1 MTVNLK
7 MMSVDDKKP
16 GSKIPSR
23 LTESSEVL
31 HGLFENGK
39 SALSEQFIRWK
50 LWRKWAEF
58 AGQSIADVS
67 EPVGYRRG
75 TLYVWVKNASWMQ
88 QLIFM
93 LDPLKDSINKKL
105 EFSFVKAIHL
115 TLDRKAVPYDEQN
128 KKELQEAVEKLMQE
142 GDKS

>member
-1 MTVNLK
+1 
-7 MMSVDDKKP
+7 MSDSGFNGKP
-16 GSKIPSR
+16 KPNAKLSN
-23 LTESSEVL
+23 SSEVL

-58 AGQSIADVS
+58 TGPSIGEIS

-75 TLYVWVKNASWMQ
+75 ILYVWVKNASWMQ

-93 LDPLKDSINKKL
+93 LDPLKTSINKKL
-105 EFSFVKAIHL
+105 GINYVKGIHL
-115 TLDRKAVPYDEQN
+115 TLDRKAVPSDDYH
-128 KKELQEAVEKLMQE
+128 KKELQDAVERLMRQ
-142 GDKS
+142 GDES

>member
-1 MTVNLK
+1 MA
-7 MMSVDDKKP
+7 SKP
-16 GSKIPSR
+16 NSKLSN
-23 LTESSEVL
+23 SSEVL

-58 AGQSIADVS
+58 AGASIGEIS

-93 LDPLKDSINKKL
+93 LDPLKNSINKKL
-105 EFSFVKAIHL
+105 GINYIKGIHL
-115 TLDRKAVPYDEQN
+115 TLDRKAVPSDDYHKQ
-128 KKELQEAVEKLMQE
+128 ELRDSIERLMKE
-142 GDKS
+142 GDES